1 MMRFMQ
7 ATNRAARIAA
17 VAIAL
22 GLSSLAAHA
31 QQPSAAAIST
41 AKDII
46 TTTGATTLFTPL
58 IAGVVEQAK
67 LLLLQQNPNLS
78 KVLTEIADKMRA
90 DLAPR
95 FDEIS
100 NQLANLYATSF
111 TEQELKDL
119 LAFYKSP
126 LGKKVLTEQPK
137 IADTSLRFA
146 QNWAIALSDEVVAK
160 MREELKKRGHPL

>member
-1 MMRFMQ
+1 MRFLQ
-7 ATNRAARIAA
+7 STNRAARVAAIA
-17 VAIAL
+17 VAL
-22 GLSSLAAHA
+22 GLSSLAAYA

-46 TTTGATTLFTPL
+46 NTTGANTLFTPL

-67 LLLLQQNPNLS
+67 ILLLQQNPNLS
-78 KVLTEIADKMRA
+78 KVLTEVADKMRA

-95 FDEIS
+95 FDEIG

-126 LGKKVLTEQPK
+126 LGKKLLIEQPK
-137 IADTSLRFA
+137 IADASLKFA
-146 QNWAIALSDEVVAK
+146 QNWANALSDEVIAK
-160 MREELKKRGHPL
+160 MRAELKKRGHPL

>member
-7 ATNRAARIAA
+7 ATNRVARLAA
-17 VAIAL
+17 VAVAL
-22 GLSSLAAHA
+22 AVSSLSAQA
-31 QQPSAAAIST
+31 QQPSAAALST

-46 TTTGATTLFTPL
+46 STSGSTTLFNPL

-78 KVLTEIADKMRA
+78 KVLTEVADKIRT

-95 FDEIS
+95 FDELT
-100 NQLANLYATSF
+100 NEMARLYATSF

-126 LGKKVLTEQPK
+126 LGKKVISEQPK
-137 IADTSLRFA
+137 IADASLRFA
-146 QNWAIALSDEVVAK
+146 QNWANALSDEVIAK

>member
-1 MMRFMQ
+1 MRFMQ